1 MKPAVICGA
10 FLVVTGWQ
18 KNRLP
23 ESRSKWSTLI
33 SMEHKARTE
42 KSRLITMFSHEPS
55 QYDSIEWKVQH
66 FYESCKSL
74 EYIEADREKP
84 LLKIVNN
91 LGGWDVLR
99 SFNLY
104 NWDPRRVLRELHADF
119 RVSAFF
125 RVDVITDFRNP
136 GQNIIR
142 ISPMV
147 WGCLIRHFITD
158 FQTTHQYRHIK
169 LS

>member
-1 MKPAVICGA
+1 M
-10 FLVVTGWQ
+10 
-18 KNRLP
+18 
-23 ESRSKWSTLI
+23 
-33 SMEHKARTE
+33 
-42 KSRLITMFSHEPS
+42 
-55 QYDSIEWKVQH
+55 
-66 FYESCKSL
+66 

-104 NWDPRRVLRELHADF
+104 NWDPHRVLRELHADF

-142 ISPMV
+142 ISPDGLGMPDKTFYHRFPNDSSIQV
-147 WGCLIRHFITD
+147 IYFSNEYKYTSKHCLV
-158 FQTTHQYRHIK
+158 
-169 LS
+169 